1 MAQKVTNQLN
11 LLISY
16 SYEISTNVNRV
27 LQIFCGNLQPVHE
40 PCRDEAV
47 ILRAMAYPD
56 VIPDNAPTLP
66 VLTVSEL
73 NRMAR
78 RALESQLPLLWV
90 EGEVSNFIRAAS
102 GHWYF
107 SLKDTDA
114 QVRCVMFR
122 GRSQF
127 AGFTPANGDHV
138 EIRALPSLYEA
149 RGEFQLGAESIRRAG
164 AGRLFEAFLKLK
176 AKLEAEGLFDP
187 LQKRALPRFPRSI
200 GVVTSPQAAALHDV
214 LTALQRRMPG
224 LPVILYP
231 TPVQGHGAGAQIAAA
246 IRTAGARAECDVLLV
261 CRGGGSLEDLWAFND
276 EAVARAIAGSPMPA
290 VSGVGHETD
299 FTLADFA
306 ADLRAPTPTAAAE
319 LASPVRTELLQQLGQ
334 LAQQVQQHLL
344 RKQHGETQ
352 RLDYLAR
359 RLIHPSDQLHRQQ
372 TELNQ
377 LAQRFHHAAHT
388 RMTHEQL
395 RIAHLN
401 QRLLTPRHLIQS
413 EQHRLV
419 ALNARAQRAVHNGF
433 VRHHL
438 NLARLASSLSH
449 LNPEG
454 VLARGY
460 SIVQLENGAVVQDAA
475 MLNAGDRINLQFHYG
490 QASATINSTAKN

>member
-1 MAQKVTNQLN
+1 MD
-11 LLISY
+11 LL
-16 SYEISTNVNRV
+16 
-27 LQIFCGNLQPVHE
+27 
-40 PCRDEAV
+40 DE
-47 ILRAMAYPD
+47 LPGG
-56 VIPDNAPTLP
+56 APGLP

-90 EGEVSNFIRAAS
+90 EGEVSNFSRAAS

-107 SLKDTDA
+107 SLKDANA

-122 GRSQF
+122 GRNQF
-127 AGFTPANGDHV
+127 ADFTPANGDHV

-149 RGEFQLGAESIRRAG
+149 RGEFQLGAEAIRRAG
-164 AGRLFEAFLKLK
+164 AGRLYEAFLRLK
-176 AKLEAEGLFDP
+176 AKLDAEGLFDP
-187 LQKRALPRFPRSI
+187 AKKRALPRFPRTLGI
-200 GVVTSPQAAALHDV
+200 VTSTQAAALHDV
-214 LTALQRRMPG
+214 LTALARRMPG

-231 TPVQGHGAGAQIAAA
+231 TPVQGAGAGTQIAAA
-246 IRTAGARAECDVLLV
+246 IRTAGERAECDVLLV

-276 EAVARAIAGSPMPA
+276 EAVARAIAASPMPV

-319 LASPVRTELLQQLGQ
+319 LASPPRQELLQQLAH
-334 LAQQVQQHLL
+334 LARRLQHHLA
-344 RKQHGETQ
+344 RKQHGEMQ

-359 RLIHPSDQLHRQQ
+359 RLVHPAEQLRRRQID
-372 TELNQ
+372 LSQ
-377 LAQRFHHAAHT
+377 LAQRLNSTART
-388 RMTHEQL
+388 RLTREQL
-395 RIAHLN
+395 RVARLS
-401 QRLLTPRHLIQS
+401 QRLVTPRHVIQR
-413 EQHRLV
+413 EQQRLD
-419 ALNARAQRAVHNGF
+419 ALGMRSRRGIEGGF
-433 VRHHL
+433 GQCRL
-438 NLARLASSLSH
+438 NLARLASSLAH

-475 MLNAGDRINLQFHYG
+475 SLKAGDSLSIHFHRG
-490 QASATINSTAKN
+490 KARAKVESTSKD

>member
-1 MAQKVTNQLN
+1 ME
-11 LLISY
+11 LLDD
-16 SYEISTNVNRV
+16 
-27 LQIFCGNLQPVHE
+27 L
-40 PCRDEAV
+40 
-47 ILRAMAYPD
+47 PD
-56 VIPDNAPTLP
+56 RTPGLP

-90 EGEVSNFIRAAS
+90 EGEVSNFMRAAS

-107 SLKDTDA
+107 SLKDANA

-122 GRSQF
+122 GRNQF
-127 AGFTPANGDHV
+127 ADFTPANGDHV

-149 RGEFQLGAESIRRAG
+149 RGEFQLGAEAIRRAG
-164 AGRLFEAFLKLK
+164 AGRLYEAFLKLK

-187 LQKRALPRFPRSI
+187 LIKRTLPRFPRRI
-200 GVVTSPQAAALHDV
+200 GIVTSPQAAALHDV
-214 LTALQRRMPG
+214 LTALARRMPG

-231 TPVQGHGAGAQIAAA
+231 TPVQGAGAGAQIAAA
-246 IRTAGARAECDVLLV
+246 IRTAGERAECDVLLL

-276 EAVARAIAGSPMPA
+276 EAVARAIAASPMPV

-319 LASPVRTELLQQLGQ
+319 LASPVRQELLLQLGHLARQ
-334 LAQQVQQHLL
+334 LHHHLA
-344 RKQHGETQ
+344 RKQHGDMQ

-359 RLIHPSDQLHRQQ
+359 RLVHPADQLRRRQI
-372 TELNQ
+372 ELSQ
-377 LAQRFHHAAHT
+377 LAQRLRHASGT
-388 RMTHEQL
+388 RLTTEHL
-395 RIAHLN
+395 RIARLN
-401 QRLLTPRHLIQS
+401 QRLVTPIHVIQR
-413 EQHRLV
+413 EQQRLD
-419 ALNARAQRAVHNGF
+419 ALGMRSRRAVQGGF
-433 VRHHL
+433 GQHQL
-438 NLARLASSLSH
+438 NLARLASSLAH

-475 MLNAGDRINLQFHYG
+475 TLDAGDRVGIRFHRG
-490 QASATINSTAKN
+490 QARARIESTSKE

>member
-1 MAQKVTNQLN
+1 MNPT
-11 LLISY
+11 
-16 SYEISTNVNRV
+16 RR
-27 LQIFCGNLQPVHE
+27 E
-40 PCRDEAV
+40 PV
-47 ILRAMAYPD
+47 ILHAMDFLDDFSEP
-56 VIPDNAPTLP
+56 VPSLP

-90 EGEVSNFIRAAS
+90 EGEVSNFMRAAS

-107 SLKDTDA
+107 SLKDATA

-122 GRSQF
+122 GRNQF
-127 AGFTPANGDHV
+127 ADFTPANGDHV

-149 RGEFQLGAESIRRAG
+149 RGEFQLGAEAIRRAG
-164 AGRLFEAFLKLK
+164 AGRLYEAFLKLK

-187 LQKRALPRFPRSI
+187 AKKRPLPRFPRCLGI
-200 GVVTSPQAAALHDV
+200 VTSPQAAALHDV
-214 LTALQRRMPG
+214 LTALSRRMPG

-231 TPVQGHGAGAQIAAA
+231 TPVQGAGAGAQIAAA
-246 IRTAGARAECDVLLV
+246 IRAAGARAECDVLLV

-276 EAVARAIAGSPMPA
+276 EAVARAIAASPMPV

-319 LASPVRTELLQQLGQ
+319 LASPVRQELLLQLGNLARQ
-334 LAQQVQQHLL
+334 LQHQLT
-344 RKQHGETQ
+344 RRQHNEMQ

-359 RLIHPSDQLHRQQ
+359 RLVHPAEQLRRRQ

-377 LAQRFHHAAHT
+377 MEQRLSHASGTRLAT
-388 RMTHEQL
+388 EQL
-395 RIAHLN
+395 RIARLN
-401 QRLLTPRHLIQS
+401 QRLVTPIHVIRR
-413 EQHRLV
+413 EQQRLD
-419 ALNARAQRAVHNGF
+419 ALGLRTRRAVEGSF
-433 VRHHL
+433 GQRRL
-438 NLARLASSLSH
+438 TLARLTSSLVH

-475 MLNAGDRINLQFHYG
+475 SLNAGDTVGIRFHRG
-490 QASATINSTAKN
+490 QARARVESTSEE

>member
-1 MAQKVTNQLN
+1 MD
-11 LLISY
+11 LLDD
-16 SYEISTNVNRV
+16 
-27 LQIFCGNLQPVHE
+27 F
-40 PCRDEAV
+40 
-47 ILRAMAYPD
+47 PD
-56 VIPDNAPTLP
+56 SAPALP

-90 EGEVSNFIRAAS
+90 EGEVSNFTRAAS

-107 SLKDTDA
+107 SLKDANA

-122 GRSQF
+122 GRNQF
-127 AGFTPANGDHV
+127 ADFTPANGDHV

-149 RGEFQLGAESIRRAG
+149 RGEFQLGAEAIRRAG
-164 AGRLFEAFLKLK
+164 AGRLYEAFLKLK
-176 AKLEAEGLFDP
+176 AKLEAEGLFAP
-187 LQKRALPRFPRSI
+187 TKKRALPRFPRTVGI
-200 GVVTSPQAAALHDV
+200 VTSPQAAALHDV
-214 LTALQRRMPG
+214 LTALARRMPG

-231 TPVQGHGAGAQIAAA
+231 TPVQGAGAGTQIAAA
-246 IRTAGARAECDVLLV
+246 IRTAGERAECDVLLV

-276 EAVARAIAGSPMPA
+276 EAVARAIAASPMPV

-319 LASPVRTELLQQLGQ
+319 LASPVRQELLQQLDHLARQ
-334 LAQQVQQHLL
+334 LHHHHARRQHS
-344 RKQHGETQ
+344 EMQ

-359 RLIHPSDQLHRQQ
+359 RLVHPAEQLRRRQ

-377 LAQRFHHAAHT
+377 LAQRLHHASGT
-388 RMTHEQL
+388 RLTREQL
-395 RIAHLN
+395 RIARLS
-401 QRLLTPRHLIQS
+401 QRLVTPRHVIQR
-413 EQHRLV
+413 EQQRLDALDLRARRAVQGGFGQHR
-419 ALNARAQRAVHNGF
+419 
-433 VRHHL
+433 L
-438 NLARLASSLSH
+438 NLARLASSLAH

-460 SIVQLENGAVVQDAA
+460 SIVQRENGSVVQDAA
-475 MLNAGDRINLQFHYG
+475 VLDAGEKIGIRLHRG
-490 QASATINSTAKN
+490 QIRATVDATRED

>member
-1 MAQKVTNQLN
+1 MDFLDD
-11 LLISY
+11 
-16 SYEISTNVNRV
+16 
-27 LQIFCGNLQPVHE
+27 QPG
-40 PCRDEAV
+40 
-47 ILRAMAYPD
+47 I
-56 VIPDNAPTLP
+56 APALP

-90 EGEVSNFIRAAS
+90 EGEVSNFMRAAS

-107 SLKDTDA
+107 SLKDASA

-122 GRSQF
+122 GRNQF
-127 AGFTPANGDHV
+127 ADFTPTNGDHI

-149 RGEFQLGAESIRRAG
+149 RGEFQLGAEAIRRAG
-164 AGRLFEAFLKLK
+164 AGRLYEAFLKLK

-187 LQKRALPRFPRSI
+187 AKKRALPRFPRCLGI
-200 GVVTSPQAAALHDV
+200 VTSPKAAALHDV
-214 LTALQRRMPG
+214 LTALSRRMPG

-231 TPVQGHGAGAQIAAA
+231 TPVQGAGAGAQIAAA
-246 IRTAGARAECDVLLV
+246 IRTAGERAECDVLLV

-276 EAVARAIAGSPMPA
+276 EAVARAIAATPMP
-290 VSGVGHETD
+290 VVCGVGHETD

-319 LASPVRTELLQQLGQ
+319 LASPVRAELLLQLGH
-334 LAQQVQQHLL
+334 LARRMQHHLA
-344 RKQHGETQ
+344 RRQHSEMQ

-359 RLIHPSDQLHRQQ
+359 RLVHPADQLRRRQ

-377 LAQRFHHAAHT
+377 LARRLRHASGT
-388 RMTHEQL
+388 RLTTEHL
-395 RIAHLN
+395 RIARLN
-401 QRLLTPRHLIQS
+401 QRLVTPIHVIRR
-413 EQHRLV
+413 EQQRLD
-419 ALNARAQRAVHNGF
+419 ALGMRARRAAQGGF
-433 VRHHL
+433 GQHQL
-438 NLARLASSLSH
+438 NLARLASSLAH

-475 MLNAGDRINLQFHYG
+475 TLNPGDKVGIRFHRG
-490 QASATINSTAKN
+490 QARATVESTSKD

>member
-1 MAQKVTNQLN
+1 M
-11 LLISY
+11 
-16 SYEISTNVNRV
+16 
-27 LQIFCGNLQPVHE
+27 
-40 PCRDEAV
+40 D
-47 ILRAMAYPD
+47 YPD
-56 VIPDNAPTLP
+56 DFPDSAPVLP

-90 EGEVSNFIRAAS
+90 EGEVSNFTRAAS

-107 SLKDTDA
+107 SLKDATA

-122 GRSQF
+122 GRNQF
-127 AGFTPANGDHV
+127 ADFTPANGDHV

-149 RGEFQLGAESIRRAG
+149 RGEFQLGAEAIRRAG
-164 AGRLFEAFLKLK
+164 AGRLYEAFLRLK

-187 LQKRALPRFPRSI
+187 MTKRALPRFPRTVGI
-200 GVVTSPQAAALHDV
+200 VTSPQAAALHDV
-214 LTALQRRMPG
+214 LTALARRMPG

-231 TPVQGHGAGAQIAAA
+231 TPVQGAGAGAQIAAA

-276 EAVARAIAGSPMPA
+276 EAVARAIAASPMPV

-319 LASPVRTELLQQLGQ
+319 LASPVRLELLQQLDHLARQ
-334 LAQQVQQHLL
+334 LHHHHARRQHS
-344 RKQHGETQ
+344 EMQ

-359 RLIHPSDQLHRQQ
+359 RLVHPAEQLRRRQ

-377 LAQRFHHAAHT
+377 LAQRLHHASDT
-388 RMTHEQL
+388 RLTREQL
-395 RIAHLN
+395 RIARLS
-401 QRLLTPRHLIQS
+401 QRLVTPRHVIQR
-413 EQHRLV
+413 EQQRLG
-419 ALNARAQRAVHNGF
+419 ALGLRAQRAVQGGF
-433 VRHHL
+433 GQHRL
-438 NLARLASSLSH
+438 NLARLASSLAH

-460 SIVQLENGAVVQDAA
+460 SIVQRENGSVVQDAA
-475 MLNAGDRINLQFHYG
+475 MLDAGEKIGIRLHRG
-490 QASATINSTAKN
+490 QVRATVDSTRKD

>member
-1 MAQKVTNQLN
+1 M
-11 LLISY
+11 
-16 SYEISTNVNRV
+16 NRV
-27 LQIFCGNLQPVHE
+27 GCE
-40 PCRDEAV
+40 PV
-47 ILRAMAYPD
+47 ILHAMDFLDDAPD
-56 VIPDNAPTLP
+56 SAPGLP

-90 EGEVSNFIRAAS
+90 EGEVSNFTRAAS

-107 SLKDTDA
+107 SLKDAGA

-122 GRSQF
+122 GRNQF
-127 AGFTPANGDHV
+127 ADFTPANGDHI

-149 RGEFQLGAESIRRAG
+149 RGEFQLGAEAIRRAG
-164 AGRLFEAFLKLK
+164 AGRLYEAFLKLK

-187 LQKRALPRFPRSI
+187 LKKRTLPRFPRRI
-200 GVVTSPQAAALHDV
+200 GIVTSPQAAALHDV
-214 LTALQRRMPG
+214 LTALARRMPG

-231 TPVQGHGAGAQIAAA
+231 TPVQGAGAGAQIAAA
-246 IRTAGARAECDVLLV
+246 IRTAGTRAECDVLLV

-276 EAVARAIAGSPMPA
+276 EAVARAIAASPMPV

-319 LASPVRTELLQQLGQ
+319 LASPVRAELLLQLGQ
-334 LAQQVQQHLL
+334 LARQLQHHLV
-344 RKQHGETQ
+344 RKQHSEIQ
-352 RLDYLAR
+352 RLDYLSR
-359 RLIHPSDQLHRQQ
+359 RLLHPAEQLRHQK
-372 TELNQ
+372 TALNQ
-377 LAQRFHHAAHT
+377 LSQRLHHAART
-388 RMTHEQL
+388 RLTREQL
-395 RIAHLN
+395 RIAQLN
-401 QRLLTPRHLIQS
+401 QRLVTPCHLIQR
-413 EQHRLV
+413 QRQGLD
-419 ALNARAQRAVHNGF
+419 ALSARALRAGQSGGVQRQ
-433 VRHHL
+433 L
-438 NLARLASSLSH
+438 SLAHLASSLAH

-475 MLNAGDRINLQFHYG
+475 TLSAGDTLGIRFHRG
-490 QASATINSTAKN
+490 QAHVTVDSTTKP

>member
-1 MAQKVTNQLN
+1 MD
-11 LLISY
+11 
-16 SYEISTNVNRV
+16 
-27 LQIFCGNLQPVHE
+27 F
-40 PCRDEAV
+40 
-47 ILRAMAYPD
+47 PD
-56 VIPDNAPTLP
+56 DHPGTAPALP

-90 EGEVSNFIRAAS
+90 EGEVSNFMRAAS

-107 SLKDTDA
+107 SLKDAAA

-122 GRSQF
+122 GRNQF
-127 AGFTPANGDHV
+127 ADFTPANGDHV

-149 RGEFQLGAESIRRAG
+149 RGEFQLGAEAIRRAG
-164 AGRLFEAFLKLK
+164 AGRLYEAFLKLK

-187 LQKRALPRFPRSI
+187 AKKRALPRFPRALGI
-200 GVVTSPQAAALHDV
+200 VTSPQAAALHDI
-214 LTALQRRMPG
+214 LTALSRRMPG
-224 LPVILYP
+224 LPVTLYP
-231 TPVQGHGAGAQIAAA
+231 TPVQGAGAGAQIAAA

-276 EAVARAIAGSPMPA
+276 EAVARAIAASPMPV

-319 LASPVRTELLQQLGQ
+319 LASPLRQELLLQLGQ
-334 LAQQVQQHLL
+334 LARRMQHQFTRRQQT
-344 RKQHGETQ
+344 EMQ

-359 RLIHPSDQLHRQQ
+359 RLVHPAEQLRRRHSDLHR
-372 TELNQ
+372 
-377 LAQRFHHAAHT
+377 LAQRLRHASAT
-388 RMTHEQL
+388 RLATEQL
-395 RIAHLN
+395 RIARLN
-401 QRLLTPRHLIQS
+401 QRLVTPIHVIQR
-413 EQHRLV
+413 EQQRLD
-419 ALNARAQRAVHNGF
+419 ALGMRARRAVEGGF
-433 VRHHL
+433 GQRQL
-438 NLARLASSLSH
+438 TLARLASSLAH

-475 MLNAGDRINLQFHYG
+475 ALDAGDVVGIRFHRG
-490 QASATINSTAKN
+490 QARAKVESTSKD

>member
-1 MAQKVTNQLN
+1 MEFSDDLPGSPA
-11 LLISY
+11 
-16 SYEISTNVNRV
+16 
-27 LQIFCGNLQPVHE
+27 
-40 PCRDEAV
+40 A
-47 ILRAMAYPD
+47 
-56 VIPDNAPTLP
+56 LP

-90 EGEVSNFIRAAS
+90 EGEVSNFMRAAS

-107 SLKDTDA
+107 SLKDATA

-122 GRSQF
+122 GRNQF
-127 AGFTPANGDHV
+127 ADFTPANGDHV

-149 RGEFQLGAESIRRAG
+149 RGEFQLGAEQIRRAG
-164 AGRLFEAFLKLK
+164 AGRLYEAFLKLK
-176 AKLEAEGLFDP
+176 AKLDAEGLFDP
-187 LQKRALPRFPRSI
+187 ANKRALPRFPRTI
-200 GVVTSPQAAALHDV
+200 GIVTSPQAAALHDV
-214 LTALQRRMPG
+214 LTALARRMPG

-231 TPVQGHGAGAQIAAA
+231 TPVQGAGAGAQIAAA

-276 EAVARAIAGSPMPA
+276 ESVARAIAASPMPV

-319 LASPVRTELLQQLGQ
+319 LASPVRAELLMQLEQ
-334 LAQQVQQHLL
+334 LARRLQQHLA
-344 RKQHGETQ
+344 RRQQTEMQ

-359 RLIHPSDQLHRQQ
+359 RLVHPAEQLRRRR
-372 TELNQ
+372 TELTQ
-377 LAQRFHHAAHT
+377 LAQRLRHAAGT
-388 RMTHEQL
+388 RLASGQL
-395 RIAHLN
+395 RIARLS
-401 QRLLTPRHLIQS
+401 QRLVTPIHVIRR
-413 EQHRLV
+413 EQQRLD
-419 ALNARAQRAVHNGF
+419 ALGLRTRRAVAGGLGQ
-433 VRHHL
+433 RQL
-438 NLARLASSLSH
+438 TLDRYASSLAH

-460 SIVQLENGAVVQDAA
+460 SIVLQDNGAVVQDASA
-475 MLNAGDRINLQFHYG
+475 LNAGERIGIRFHRG
-490 QASATINSTAKN
+490 QARATINSTSKD

>member
-1 MAQKVTNQLN
+1 MNHAECKPAILHAMD
-11 LLISY
+11 LLDDLPD
-16 SYEISTNVNRV
+16 ST
-27 LQIFCGNLQPVHE
+27 PS
-40 PCRDEAV
+40 
-47 ILRAMAYPD
+47 
-56 VIPDNAPTLP
+56 LP

-90 EGEVSNFIRAAS
+90 EGEISNFIRAAS

-107 SLKDTDA
+107 SLKDANA

-122 GRSQF
+122 GRNQF

-138 EIRALPSLYEA
+138 EVRALPSLYEA

-164 AGRLFEAFLKLK
+164 AGRLYEAFLKLK

-187 LQKRALPRFPRSI
+187 LGKRTLPRFPRCI
-200 GVVTSPQAAALHDV
+200 GIVTSPQAAALHDV
-214 LTALQRRMPG
+214 LTALARRMPG

-231 TPVQGHGAGAQIAAA
+231 TPVQGTGAGAQIATA

-276 EAVARAIAGSPMPA
+276 EAVARAIAASPIPV

-319 LASPVRTELLQQLGQ
+319 LASPVRQELLLQLGHLARQ
-334 LAQQVQQHLL
+334 LQHHLTRRQQS
-344 RKQHGETQ
+344 ETQ

-359 RLIHPSDQLHRQQ
+359 RLLHPTELLRRQQ
-372 TELNQ
+372 LGLNQ
-377 LAQRFHHAAHT
+377 LAQRLHHAVRSRLT
-388 RMTHEQL
+388 REQGQVTQLSQRLVTPLHAIRREQL
-395 RIAHLN
+395 GLDALSARSRRAIQNGLM
-401 QRLLTPRHLIQS
+401 QRQLT
-413 EQHRLV
+413 
-419 ALNARAQRAVHNGF
+419 
-433 VRHHL
+433 
-438 NLARLASSLSH
+438 LARLSSSLDH
-449 LNPEG
+449 LSPEG

-460 SIVQLENGAVVQDAA
+460 SIVQLENGMVVQDATT
-475 MLNAGDRINLQFHYG
+475 LQSGDSIGVRLHRG
-490 QASATINSTAKN
+490 HVHATVKSTTAD

>member
-1 MAQKVTNQLN
+1 M
-11 LLISY
+11 
-16 SYEISTNVNRV
+16 NRAEA
-27 LQIFCGNLQPVHE
+27 E
-40 PCRDEAV
+40 PV
-47 ILRAMAYPD
+47 ILRAMDLIDDAF
-56 VIPDNAPTLP
+56 DNAPTLP

-107 SLKDTDA
+107 SLKDAGA

-122 GRSQF
+122 GRNQL
-127 AGFTPANGDHV
+127 AGLTPVNGDHV
-138 EIRALPSLYEA
+138 ELRALPSLYEA
-149 RGEFQLGAESIRRAG
+149 RGEFQLAGESIRRAG

-187 LQKRALPRFPRSI
+187 LNKHALPRFPRCI
-200 GVVTSPQAAALHDV
+200 GIVTSPQAAALHDV
-214 LTALQRRMPG
+214 LTALARRMPG

-231 TPVQGHGAGAQIAAA
+231 TPVQGAGAGAQIAAA
-246 IRTAGARAECDVLLV
+246 IRRAGQRAECDVLLV

-276 EAVARAIAGSPMPA
+276 EAVARAIAASPMPV

-319 LASPVRTELLQQLGQ
+319 LASPVRQDLLQQLGQ
-334 LAQQVQQHLL
+334 LARELRDHLT
-344 RKQHGETQ
+344 RKQRNDMQ

-359 RLIHPSDQLHRQQ
+359 RLVHPAEQLRQQ
-372 TELNQ
+372 QLGLRQ
-377 LAQRFHHAAHT
+377 LAQRLGHAT
-388 RMTHEQL
+388 RNRLTHEQHRMAQLKQRLITPGL
-395 RIAHLN
+395 RIQH
-401 QRLLTPRHLIQS
+401 
-413 EQHRLV
+413 EQHN
-419 ALNARAQRAVHNGF
+419 LNALQARVLRAAQNHSLQR
-433 VRHHL
+433 RS
-438 NLARLASSLSH
+438 NLARLSSSLTH

-460 SIVQLENGAVVQDAA
+460 SIVQKNNGRVVDDAA
-475 MLNAGDRINLQFHYG
+475 MLNAGDALVLRFHRG
-490 QASATINSTAKN
+490 QASATVDSVLPGAPPQPAAK

>member
-1 MAQKVTNQLN
+1 MT
-11 LLISY
+11 
-16 SYEISTNVNRV
+16 
-27 LQIFCGNLQPVHE
+27 VHE
-40 PCRDEAV
+40 PCRGEPV
-47 ILRAMAYPD
+47 ILHAMD
-56 VIPDNAPTLP
+56 LLDDLNDSAPTLP

-78 RALESQLPLLWV
+78 RALESALPLLWV

-107 SLKDTDA
+107 SLKDANA

-122 GRSQF
+122 GRNQF
-127 AGFTPANGDHV
+127 ADFTPVNGDHV

-149 RGEFQLGAESIRRAG
+149 RGEFQLGAEAIRRAG
-164 AGRLFEAFLKLK
+164 AGRLYEAFLRLK
-176 AKLEAEGLFDP
+176 AKLEQEGLFDP
-187 LQKRALPRFPRSI
+187 LSKRALPRFPRRI
-200 GVVTSPQAAALHDV
+200 GIVTSPQAAALHDV
-214 LTALQRRMPG
+214 LTALARRMPG

-231 TPVQGHGAGAQIAAA
+231 TPVQGAGAGAQIAAA
-246 IRTAGARAECDVLLV
+246 IRTAGERAECDILLV

-276 EAVARAIAGSPMPA
+276 EAVARAIAASPMPV

-319 LASPVRTELLQQLGQ
+319 LASPVRQELLLQLGHLARQ
-334 LAQQVQQHLL
+334 LHHHHARRQHS
-344 RKQHGETQ
+344 EMQ

-359 RLIHPSDQLHRQQ
+359 RLVHPAEQLRRRQ

-377 LAQRFHHAAHT
+377 LAQRLHHASGT
-388 RMTHEQL
+388 RLAREQL
-395 RIAHLN
+395 RVARLS
-401 QRLLTPRHLIQS
+401 QRLVTPRHVIQR
-413 EQHRLV
+413 EQQRQD
-419 ALNARAQRAVHNGF
+419 ALGLRARRAVRDGF
-433 VRHHL
+433 GRHQL
-438 NLARLASSLSH
+438 NLARLASSLAH

-460 SIVQLENGAVVQDAA
+460 SIVQRENGSVVQDAA
-475 MLNAGDRINLQFHYG
+475 MLAAGERIGIRLHRG
-490 QASATINSTAKN
+490 QVRATVDSVSKD